1 MNSWEQSYT
10 TDEILE
16 MIRNHDGKETLN
28 LRKCEI
34 QNADISGWDIPENID
49 FEWSVF
55 TNVNMAGTTFRK
67 CNLNHVWFK
76 ECSTESIRFLY
87 CDVQEANFRWM
98 NFRGADF
105 SGSNFHHTL
114 FEYAN
119 TEDITD
125 NEDTKF
131 FRMVCPATG
140 PFIAWKCC
148 TELRVVQLLVPADAK
163 RVSATAETCRCNK
176 AKVLSIK
183 SIDETKSYD
192 WAQSTVDPDFYYEVG
207 KWVEPANGFE
217 ENRWRDSSQGIHFF
231 MERQQAV
238 DYQSK

>member
-1 MNSWEQSYT
+1 MNLKDKYT
-10 TDEILE
+10 TEEILTL
-16 MIRNHDGKETLN
+16 IRNHDGKSELD
-28 LRKCEI
+28 LSKQDI
-34 QNADISGWDIPENID
+34 VDVDISGWELPENINFD
-49 FEWSVF
+49 GAVF
-55 TNVNMAGTTFRK
+55 TNVDMAGTTFRK
-67 CNLNHVWFK
+67 CNFNHSWFK
-76 ECSTESIRFLY
+76 ECKTKGIRFLY

-98 NFRGADF
+98 DFTGADF

-114 FEYAN
+114 FEYAT

-131 FRMVCPATG
+131 YRMACPETG

-148 TELRVVQLLVPADAK
+148 TELRVVQLLVPADAR
-163 RVSATAETCRCNK
+163 RVSATAETCRCDR

-183 SIDETKSYD
+183 SIDETISYT

-217 ENRWRDSSQGIHFF
+217 PNRWRDSSQGIHFF